1 VTGLVEQL
9 RNWIEGFDN
18 IVIIRHK
25 SPDLDAYG
33 AQFGL
38 YHALKAEYPSKRI
51 IAAGDVSALPYF
63 GELVPIEPSLFQNA
77 MVFVLDTVAKQMLE
91 NTWFET
97 AKLVVL
103 VDHHQNDPDVL
114 YHHYLKNTGASSTSE
129 MICDLLEES
138 RIAIPLESA
147 KALFLGIVGD
157 TGRFQYSNTTAH
169 TFATVGKLLQT
180 GLEIQPLYQLIY
192 AEPLKMRKLKNAF
205 SASIE
210 FTKNNVAYR
219 RNDKAFLEQHQVDT
233 PTVSRGMVNQMAGI
247 SEVPIWANFT
257 YDFAT
262 QKIAC
267 ELRSRSLTIVHIAKK
282 YGGGGHNNACGCT
295 VATWDDTN
303 QILDDLDRLL
313 EENHG

>member
-1 VTGLVEQL
+1 VTGLAEQL
-9 RNWIEGFDN
+9 RKWIEGFDK

-25 SPDLDAYG
+25 APDLDAYG

-38 YHALKAEYPSKRI
+38 YHALKSAYPTKQI
-51 IAAGDVSALPYF
+51 IAAGDKSTLPYF
-63 GELVPIEPSLFQNA
+63 GELVPIEPSLYQNA
-77 MVFVLDTVAKQMLE
+77 MVFVLDTVAKQMME
-91 NTWFET
+91 NTWFE
-97 AKLVVL
+97 AAIRIILI
-103 VDHHQNDPDVL
+103 DHHQNDPDVR
-114 YHHYLKNTGASSTSE
+114 YDHYLKNTAASSTSE

-138 RIAIPLESA
+138 RIAIPLEAA

-157 TGRFQYSNTTAH
+157 TGRFQYSNTTAR

-192 AEPLKMRKLKNAF
+192 AEPLKLRKLKNAF

-210 FTKNNVAYR
+210 FTKNNIAYR
-219 RNDKAFLEQHQVDT
+219 CNDKTFLEQHQVDT

-282 YGGGGHNNACGCT
+282 YGGGGHNNACGCM
-295 VATWDDTN
+295 VETWADTN
-303 QILDDLDRLL
+303 NILDDLDRLL
-313 EENHG
+313 EETNG